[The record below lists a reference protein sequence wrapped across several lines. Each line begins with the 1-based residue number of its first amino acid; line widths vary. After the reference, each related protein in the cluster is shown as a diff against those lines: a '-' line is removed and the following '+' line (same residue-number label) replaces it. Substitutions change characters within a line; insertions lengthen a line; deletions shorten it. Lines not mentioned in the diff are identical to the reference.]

1 MYSKNKDYL
10 RKLFDQMYKRIIS
23 RLDIKN
29 GVLVKG
35 IGLEGLRNLGNPEH
49 FLKIYYDQKIDELHL
64 QDVVASLYGRDVLFN
79 IIERISKKIFI
90 NISVG
95 GGIKDEREVDKLL
108 RLGVDKI
115 IINSAAVKKPS
126 LLEELVKR
134 YGSSTIGVNIETT
147 KIDNKYEIFIET
159 GRERTNIELFRWIDK
174 VQQSNVGEIIVT
186 EISKEGRSKGFNID
200 LYKNIRKR
208 VDAQLVAHGGAG
220 PLDNIF
226 KLFREAD
233 VDGVSIASL
242 FHYKNIETQPSLRL
256 KGSNAFI
263 KDVKEED
270 KAGIS
275 VTDLKKYLLIKKIKV
290 RL

>member
-1 MYSKNKDYL
+1 
-10 RKLFDQMYKRIIS
+10 MYKRIIS

-174 VQQSNVGEIIVT
+174 VQQFNVGEIIVT

-242 FHYKNIETQPSLRL
+242 FHYKNIETQPSLKL

-270 KAGIS
+270 
-275 VTDLKKYLLIKKIKV
+275 
-290 RL
+290 

>member
-1 MYSKNKDYL
+1 
-10 RKLFDQMYKRIIS
+10 MYKRIIS

-174 VQQSNVGEIIVT
+174 VQQFNVGEIIVT

-242 FHYKNIETQPSLRL
+242 FHYKNIETQPSLKL

-275 VTDLKKYLLIKKIKV
+275 VTDLKKYLFKKKIKV